1 MVLAAPIGPRM
12 RTVLLSM
19 GCALAAIIGITDTVF
34 VFRLTT
40 LEAARL
46 KSRLRRV
53 ALLAAML
60 IALDGIEQQCERHL
74 TQGLTVRPHRRQLH
88 SLGCAVVVDDLR
100 RL

>member
-1 MVLAAPIGPRM
+1 MVGETRSEPPSEVLKSNGVMPVEYQVSVVLAAPIGPRM

-19 GCALAAIIGITDTVF
+19 GSELAAIIGITDTVF
-34 VFRLTT
+34 VFRSTT

-60 IALDGIEQQCERHL
+60 IALEGSSNSVSV
-74 TQGLTVRPHRRQLH
+74 T
-88 SLGCAVVVDDLR
+88 
-100 RL
+100 